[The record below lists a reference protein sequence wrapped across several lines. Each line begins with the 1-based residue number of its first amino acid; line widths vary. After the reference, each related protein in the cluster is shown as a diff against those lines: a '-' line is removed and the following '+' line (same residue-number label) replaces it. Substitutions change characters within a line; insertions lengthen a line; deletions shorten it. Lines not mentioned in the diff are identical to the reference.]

1 MIIELLNNKCKLQ
14 EAFQRYYSS
23 DDKYQC
29 KLHVIATRTGFKNW
43 EQFKQ
48 CIDGEK
54 TQKALEVVESFLCTN
69 DITMEAQQEG
79 LHEWVEYMMELN
91 DTNECY
97 CSEEIIKLLLL
108 YHYVLN
114 ADYFNAV
121 FDMVVSERYALAAGS
136 SVLTCFNLADV
147 ETKELYRTFERYV
160 ADEENLIK
168 YMANRKSVYLHLQQ
182 FNTRLESGV
191 RLLVEGCKRGFK
203 RNQHIYFS
211 KDDREYYLKVY
222 GGKPTFLMC
231 DDDYPEG
238 LKEICDELGIVY
250 IEDYPL
256 NIVAALNAGYKAGV
270 YTGPRHV

>member
-14 EAFQRYYSS
+14 KVFQRYYSS
-23 DDKYQC
+23 DDKYQY

-48 CIDGEK
+48 CIDSDKSQE
-54 TQKALEVVESFLCTN
+54 ALKVVESFLCTN

-91 DTNECY
+91 DTYECY

-114 ADYFNAV
+114 ADYFDTI
-121 FDMVVSERYALAAGS
+121 FDMVVSEGYTVAAGS

-168 YMANRKSVYLHLQQ
+168 NMADRDSIYYYLQN

-191 RLLVEGCKRGFK
+191 RLLVEGCKRGHMH
-203 RNQHIYFS
+203 NQHVYS
-211 KDDREYYLKVY
+211 ATLGREYYLKVY
-222 GGKPTFLMC
+222 GEKPTFLMC
-231 DDDYPEG
+231 D
-238 LKEICDELGIVY
+238 
-250 IEDYPL
+250 EDYPV
-256 NIVAALNAGYKAGV
+256 NIIAALNTGYNAGV
-270 YTGPRHV
+270 YSGPRHT

>member
-14 EAFQRYYSS
+14 ETFQRYYSG
-23 DDKYQC
+23 DDKYQY

-48 CIDGEK
+48 CIDSKK
-54 TQKALEVVESFLCTN
+54 TQEALKAVESFLCTN

-121 FDMVVSERYALAAGS
+121 FDMVVSEGYALAAGS

-147 ETKELYRTFERYV
+147 ETRELYRTFERYV
-160 ADEENLIK
+160 ADEENLIENVADRDSI
-168 YMANRKSVYLHLQQ
+168 YYYLQN

-191 RLLVEGCKRGFK
+191 RLLIEGCKRGHMH
-203 RNQHIYFS
+203 NQHVYS
-211 KDDREYYLKVY
+211 ATLGREYYLKVY
-222 GGKPTFLMC
+222 GEKPTFLMC

-238 LKEICDELGIVY
+238 LKEICHELGYVY
-250 IEDYPL
+250 IEDYPV
-256 NIVAALNAGYKAGV
+256 NIIAALNTGYNAGV
-270 YTGPRHV
+270 YSGPRHT